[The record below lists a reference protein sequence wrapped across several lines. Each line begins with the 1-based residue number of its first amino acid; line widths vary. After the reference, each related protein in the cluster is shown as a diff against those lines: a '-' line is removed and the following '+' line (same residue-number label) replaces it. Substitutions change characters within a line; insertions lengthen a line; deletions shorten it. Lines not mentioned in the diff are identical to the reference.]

1 MRERLK
7 PSFRVVC
14 TTLALAQLLGAAS
27 FSSTYASP
35 LEDELHSGLRALQRG
50 DYATAMRLLRPLA
63 EHGNAPAQHYVGEM
77 YHIGRGVQQSSVQ
90 AAMWYRKAAE
100 QGFDLAQSSLG
111 LLYEWGEGVPKNNA
125 EATKWTLMA
134 AKQGNW
140 AAQDRLSD
148 SYRVGLGVPQ
158 NYVLAYMWQSIRAQC
173 RLQRRSQREKG
184 KTRTSSGSVANR
196 RSTRL
201 STAMHRVALRKL
213 PCYRFKSWSIDNA
226 TGGLLFET
234 R

>member
-7 PSFRVVC
+7 ASFRVVC

-27 FSSTYASP
+27 FSSTYASL
-35 LEDELHSGLRALQRG
+35 LEDELHNGLRALQRG

-158 NYVLAYMWQSIRAQC
+158 NYVLAYMWQSIAGHNADYKEEAKEKKEKLEPHLAPSQIVEAQDLAQQC
-173 RLQRRSQREKG
+173 IESHYENCPA
-184 KTRTSSGSVANR
+184 TVSSRGR
-196 RSTRL
+196 
-201 STAMHRVALRKL
+201 
-213 PCYRFKSWSIDNA
+213 
-226 TGGLLFET
+226 
-234 R
+234 